1 MTTPDVLVAVPL
13 LSILAFAS
21 MIDLQY
27 RRIPNA
33 LSLGGAVIGLAAQ
46 AELLGP
52 SGVAVGAAG
61 WAVCLV
67 SFLPFYISGAMAGGD
82 VKLMAAAGAFLG
94 PLHGFAACLLTLV
107 AGAVI
112 AFLCLCWLRVMDV
125 LGRGIHATKRDTAS
139 VPLHS
144 SYKLD
149 TKIPYA
155 GAIAIGTTIV
165 VVRPAL
171 LTTLLAT
178 GAWA

>member
-1 MTTPDVLVAVPL
+1 MTTPDVVVAVPL
-13 LSILAFAS
+13 LSILALAS

-52 SGVAVGAAG
+52 RGLVIGATG

-67 SFLPFYISGAMAGGD
+67 CFLPFYVGRAMAGGD
-82 VKLMAAAGAFLG
+82 IKLMAAAGAFLG

-112 AFLCLCWLRVMDV
+112 AFLCLSWLRVMDLLRCGV
-125 LGRGIHATKRDTAS
+125 YATGQEVRGAS
-139 VPLHS
+139 PHCSRSV
-144 SYKLD
+144 D
-149 TKIPYA
+149 AKIPYA

-165 VVRPAL
+165 VLRPAL
-171 LTTLLAT
+171 LTTLVAA
-178 GAWA
+178 GGWA